1 MINIL
6 YVLNGPFEKGGT
18 ETVVLNYYNSLNPDT
33 FHVDFMIHGYDDGKN
48 KIHRDL
54 INRGSRFFY
63 VTPRGES
70 YKKNIADIGRVFSEN
85 KFDIVHCHM
94 DAANMFVLKEA
105 KKYDIPVRIA
115 HSHNAGGIIS
125 KKSILKK
132 YVYELVLAYAKN
144 KLKDYSTFNIAC
156 SEKAGKWLFGKNDY
170 LVINNGID
178 FESYRY
184 DEEKRKIIRDDL
196 GVREDTFLL
205 GHIGRFAPQKNHSLL
220 IDIFKKYHDE
230 NKKSKLMLIGQGELE
245 QEIRDKVKLLEIEDS
260 VLFLG
265 VRDDISDL
273 MCAMDVFLLPSLYEG
288 LPLVGVEAQ
297 ASGLKCLVSEEI
309 SKEVVISD
317 NIKLLPIENSLDLW
331 VNSILSISGKND
343 GNERKNVKLSEKFN
357 LSFIIKQ
364 LEDVYKKLYM
374 QQ

>member
-18 ETVVLNYYNSLNPDT
+18 ETVVLNYYNNLNPDR

-54 INRGSRFFY
+54 INRGSNIFY

-70 YKKNIADIGRVFSEN
+70 YKKNIMDIDCVFSKN
-85 KFDIVHCHM
+85 NFDIVHCHM

-105 KKYDIPVRIA
+105 KKYGISVRIS

-125 KKSILKK
+125 KKSVLKK
-132 YVYELVLAYAKN
+132 FMYELVLAYAKN

-156 SEKAGKWLFGKNDY
+156 SEKAGKWLFGKNEY
-170 LVINNGID
+170 LVINNGIN
-178 FESYRY
+178 FESYKY
-184 DEEKRKIIRDDL
+184 DVKKRKKIRDDL
-196 GVREDTFLL
+196 GVSEDTFLL
-205 GHIGRFAPQKNHSLL
+205 GHIGRFAPQKNHTML
-220 IDIFKKYHDE
+220 IDIFDKYHAE
-230 NKKSKLMLIGQGELE
+230 NSNSKLMLIGQGELE
-245 QEIRDKVKLLEIEDS
+245 QEIRDKVQLLGIEDS

-265 VRDDISDL
+265 VRDDVSDL

-297 ASGLKCLVSEEI
+297 AAGLTCLVSEEI

-317 NIKLLPIENSLDLW
+317 NIKLLPIENSIDLW
-331 VNSILSISGKND
+331 VNSILEASDVSVNHD
-343 GNERKNVKLSEKFN
+343 RENVKLSENFN
-357 LSFIIKQ
+357 MSHIIKQ
-364 LEDVYKKLYM
+364 LEDVYKNLYR
-374 QQ
+374 

>member
-6 YVLNGPFEKGGT
+6 YVLNGSFEKGGT
-18 ETVVLNYYNSLNPDT
+18 ETVVLNYYNNLNPAI
-33 FHVDFMIHGYDDGKN
+33 FHIDFMIHGYDDGKN
-48 KIHRDL
+48 IVHRDL
-54 INRGSRFFY
+54 INRGSKIFY

-70 YKKNIADIGRVFSEN
+70 YKKNITDIDRVFSEN

-125 KKSILKK
+125 KNSVIKKIL
-132 YVYELVLAYAKN
+132 YEFVLAYAKS
-144 KLKDYSTFNIAC
+144 KLKYYSTFNIAC
-156 SEKAGKWLFGKNDY
+156 SEKAGEWLFGKNDY
-170 LVINNGID
+170 VVINNGIN
-178 FESYRY
+178 FESYKF
-184 DEEKRKIIRDDL
+184 DEEKRNRIRTDMGID
-196 GVREDTFLL
+196 EDTFVL
-205 GHIGRFAPQKNHSLL
+205 GHIGRFAPQKNHKFL
-220 IDIFKKYHDE
+220 IDMFKMYHDK
-230 NKKSKLMLIGQGELE
+230 NINSRLMLIGQGELE
-245 QEIRDKVKLLEIEDS
+245 QEIREKVKLLEIEDS

-265 VRDDISDL
+265 VRNDISDL

-317 NIKLLPIENSLDLW
+317 NIKLLPIDNSLDLW
-331 VNSILSISGKND
+331 VDCILNVSEAKANIGR
-343 GNERKNVKLSEKFN
+343 EHVKLSEKFN

-364 LEDVYKKLYM
+364 LEDVYKNLYM
-374 QQ
+374 Q